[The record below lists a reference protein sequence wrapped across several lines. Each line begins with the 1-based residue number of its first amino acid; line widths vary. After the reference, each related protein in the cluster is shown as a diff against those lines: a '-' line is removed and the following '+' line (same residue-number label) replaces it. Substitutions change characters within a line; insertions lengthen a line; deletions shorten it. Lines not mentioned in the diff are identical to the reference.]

1 MTQQEKQ
8 QQKIDEVRN
17 QELRLQCLHIVRKNM
32 VMDTEPQTVQEL
44 IEDAK
49 KLEVYI
55 TEK

>member
-17 QELRLQCLHIVRKNM
+17 QELRLQCLHIARKNM